1 MMDPAS
7 TVLKIAAVLAL
18 IGINALFVAA
28 QFALV
33 SVRRSRLEPLARA
46 GDRRARRVL
55 GALDAPDT
63 FMSSAQLG
71 ITMSSIGIGWIAE
84 SSLHAVVRPGLDAAA
99 AGGAT
104 LPGDVA
110 VLSHIVAIILTLLI
124 IVWLHAALGE
134 QVPRMLATQEPERV
148 ALATSGVARGFG
160 LLLRPLSRLTTAT
173 AGLVMR
179 IAGRQPS
186 EVHSLAHTPD
196 EIRMLVEQSHQD
208 GTVEADQEQ
217 MLLGVIQLRDT
228 LAREVMT
235 PRRDI
240 IALPIT
246 ATRAETLA
254 LVTEEGHS
262 RIPVYA
268 ESIDDVIGVL
278 LVKDLLAHVT
288 RAGTTD
294 APFDLASLVRE
305 PYFVPDTKRIG
316 ELLPELRTKS
326 VHMAIVL
333 DEFGGTD
340 GLVTLEDM
348 LEEIVGDIYDEH
360 DIPEEETD
368 FEITAS
374 GEVLID
380 GGASIFDVNERFD
393 LKLPEED
400 YDTVGG
406 FVFGELGRVP
416 VAGDSVPLHDAGELL
431 VEEVEERRVTR
442 VRLIERKTPAPSTAA
457 EDAEPS

>member
-1 MMDPAS
+1 MDPAS
-7 TVLKIAAVLAL
+7 TALKLAAVLAL
-18 IGINALFVAA
+18 IGVNALFVAA

-46 GDRRARRVL
+46 GDRRAQRVL
-55 GALDAPDT
+55 AALDAPDA
-63 FMSSAQLG
+63 FMSSAQIG
-71 ITMSSIGIGWIAE
+71 ITLSSIGIGWIAE
-84 SSLHAVVRPGLDAAA
+84 SALHSLLRPGLDAAV
-99 AGGAT
+99 AGGVA
-104 LPGDVA
+104 LPGDVT
-110 VLSHIVAIILTLLI
+110 VLSHVVATFLTLLT
-124 IVWLHAALGE
+124 VVYLHAALGD

-148 ALATSGVARGFG
+148 ALVTSGIARAVG
-160 LLLRPLSRLTTAT
+160 LLLRPLSRLTTVT

-179 IAGRQPS
+179 LGGRQPS

-240 IALPIT
+240 IALPVT
-246 ATRAETLA
+246 ATRAETLS

-278 LVKDLLAHVT
+278 LVKDLLTHVT
-288 RAGTTD
+288 RDPGPD
-294 APFDLASLVRE
+294 APFDLAALVRE

-360 DIPEEETD
+360 DVPEEETD
-368 FEITAS
+368 FEVMES

-380 GGASIFDVNERFD
+380 GGASIFDLNERFD
-393 LKLPEED
+393 LELPEED

-406 FVFGELGRVP
+406 FIFGELGRVP
-416 VAGDSVPLHDAGELL
+416 VAGDTVTLAGVGELR

-442 VRLIERKTPAPSTAA
+442 VRLVGREAPEPYAVA
-457 EDAEPS
+457 DDAEAS